1 MIARRAAF
9 RSLELPHRRC
19 LINAHASRD
28 DVRLV
33 VILSSHRRASKAAQY
48 RDLAHMRERIGY
60 RALE

>member
-1 MIARRAAF
+1 MIARRAAL

-33 VILSSHRRASKAAQY
+33 VILSAHGRACQAAQH
-48 RDLAHMRERIGY
+48 RDLADMRERIGY
-60 RALE
+60 RTLE